1 MERFYSGQLVS
12 FQGHKGFVN
21 FISEEYI
28 TVCIREY
35 TKPPEVAEHSRNKL
49 NQVCICVFPDKWDQ
63 VIETPKTSSWY
74 FSTDY
79 AEIVEMWKK
88 TYLCV

>member
-49 NQVCICVFPDKWDQ
+49 HQVCICVFPHDWDK
-63 VIETPKTSSWY
+63 VLETQQEVTNK
-74 FSTDY
+74 FSTEN
-79 AEIVEMWKK
+79 AEIVENIK
-88 TYLCV
+88 

>member
-12 FQGHKGFVN
+12 FEGHQGFVN

-49 NQVCICVFPDKWDQ
+49 NQVCVLVFPDKWDY
-63 VIETPKTSSWY
+63 VLETSQQTKW
-74 FSTDY
+74 
-79 AEIVEMWKK
+79 
-88 TYLCV
+88 

>member
-1 MERFYSGQLVS
+1 MHFSTMERFYPGQLVIYDGK
-12 FQGHKGFVN
+12 QGYVN

-35 TKPPEVAEHSRNKL
+35 KKSPEVAEHSRSNM

-63 VIETPKTSSWY
+63 VIETPKTSS
-74 FSTDY
+74 
-79 AEIVEMWKK
+79 
-88 TYLCV
+88 